1 MRASRKIVQR
11 ARKLRR
17 TMTAPEVRLWQWL
30 RGRPAGFKFRHQ
42 HPAGVYVF
50 DFYCPAARLVIE
62 VDGEAHNRG
71 DQPQRDA
78 ARDLWCAEQGLRV
91 LRIPAALV
99 MNDLDSVSRGIMT
112 VCHEQTS
119 EFPST
124 TR

>member
-1 MRASRKIVQR
+1 MSSTFIARPRASSSKWMAKHITEATNRSATQR
-11 ARKLRR
+11 ETYGARS
-17 TMTAPEVRLWQWL
+17 
-30 RGRPAGFKFRHQ
+30 
-42 HPAGVYVF
+42 
-50 DFYCPAARLVIE
+50 
-62 VDGEAHNRG
+62 
-71 DQPQRDA
+71 
-78 ARDLWCAEQGLRV
+78 QGLRV